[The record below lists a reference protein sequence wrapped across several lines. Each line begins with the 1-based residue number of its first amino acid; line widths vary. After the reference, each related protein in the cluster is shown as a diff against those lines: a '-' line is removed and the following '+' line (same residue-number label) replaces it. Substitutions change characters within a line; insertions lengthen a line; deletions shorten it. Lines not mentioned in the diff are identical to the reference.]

1 MSGWSR
7 RRFIQGSVAVA
18 GLMLGSGGCGV
29 SVTAGP
35 ARKLPVLGYVGL
47 GAPPVTGRNPNY
59 DAFMDGFS
67 KLGWVDG
74 QTLTLHSRFAE
85 GRTERIPDLVDELI
99 RLPIDVLLSSGA
111 AGAVAAAK
119 VTSTL
124 PIIFASA
131 ADPIEEGLVC
141 SLARPCANVTGVS
154 NLAEGLDG
162 KRLQLLQESIVELT
176 RVGVL
181 WHQPSMLPDF
191 RRTQAAAQAMGIEP
205 LSMAVVDGDG
215 IPGAFQA
222 AMRDGVQAVV
232 TVSNGLTSSAR
243 STIVEA
249 ASRHRL
255 PAMYQNRE
263 FVAGDGLMSY
273 GPNAGD
279 QHRRAAGYVDK
290 ILKGAKPADLPV
302 EQPTLFDFV
311 VNLKVA
317 QALGLT
323 IPQSVLQQATEI
335 IQ

>member
-1 MSGWSR
+1 
-7 RRFIQGSVAVA
+7 
-18 GLMLGSGGCGV
+18 
-29 SVTAGP
+29 
-35 ARKLPVLGYVGL
+35 L

-162 KRLQLLQESIVELT
+162 KRLQLLQESIVGLT

-191 RRTQAAAQAMGIEP
+191 RRTEAAAQAMGIEP

-243 STIVEA
+243 STIVEL

-263 FVAGDGLMSY
+263 FVAVDGLMSY

-311 VNLKVA
+311 VNLKAA

-323 IPQSVLQQATEI
+323 ISPSVLQQATEL